1 MAKNEIVRVD
11 ATDKVQLKKDFKG
24 YTIEELRYKRALTAM
39 RKEFCK
45 ANMRQS
51 IAGLKNP
58 FGTSKVA
65 KALPMMGQ
73 MAMYVPEIAGVRK
86 PAGVGRTLLRT
97 LVGKISPLDY
107 VMWGISLIGPAR
119 KMVKKL
125 KKKKS

>member
-1 MAKNEIVRVD
+1 M
-11 ATDKVQLKKDFKG
+11 
-24 YTIEELRYKRALTAM
+24 RYKRALTAM

-107 VMWGISLIGPAR
+107 VMLGISLIGPAR